1 MTNTNFEE
9 GFPQEDIWEKFVD
22 LDEQIFINEN
32 ILEIK
37 TRGRAFST
45 KNREKL

>member
-9 GFPQEDIWEKFVD
+9 ENLKDIWEDLVD
-22 LDEQIFINEN
+22 IDEQIFLNEN

-37 TRGRAFST
+37 TRGRAFS
-45 KNREKL
+45 